1 MIASETTNGRV
12 GAQYLDS
19 GRIALSWMDTQGDSA
34 QLMLGLY
41 DAGGQLL
48 DRVQVAEGQASRRS
62 GFPVIASSGED
73 VYMTWT
79 DVAGDSQ
86 VKVARIR
93 F

>member
-1 MIASETTNGRV
+1 
-12 GAQYLDS
+12 
-19 GRIALSWMDTQGDSA
+19 MDTRGDSA

-41 DAGGQLL
+41 DADGQLL

-62 GFPVIASSGED
+62 GFPVIASAVED